1 MQSFFQEHI
10 ARNARQLAK
19 QKVENGVATSAC
31 QYMPG
36 GAWGGGM
43 HQPGGGAR
51 ANGGHR
57 YGLEHIQQ
65 LGAPAVAYLGGGA
78 MHVVKAGQRYGHDR
92 ARDDADG
99 YKGNRGRSE
108 ERSGGNERGR

>member
-1 MQSFFQEHI
+1 MQSCFQELI

-31 QYMPG
+31 HYMPG

-57 YGLEHIQQ
+57 YGREHIQQ
-65 LGAPAVAYLGGGA
+65 LGAPAVAYLGGGG
-78 MHVVKAGQRYGHDR
+78 MLVVKAGQRYGHDSVR
-92 ARDDADG
+92 SDSAGTKR
-99 YKGNRGRSE
+99 NRGHPQ
-108 ERSGGNERGR
+108 